1 MATKEGKKRKKPK
14 VDTTLTTPTRSS
26 QREPVS
32 PSLQPYVQ
40 SLDAKDDLALAETK
54 LQELRLQMQKKK
66 TLKACARLI
75 NDLKLILIRFQLV
88 PPFTGEKEVIEK
100 QLHFARETLEQAILL
115 SVRQKNFKNFERN
128 FAQLK
133 PYYTDYIQLLR
144 PSERHWPLVGL
155 HLLGL
160 LAHNR
165 IAEFHTE
172 LELIPA
178 EDREKL
184 YITYSMDL
192 EQKMM
197 EGSYS
202 KVLNAPNRL
211 PLPYYEYFTE
221 ILMTTVREKISD
233 CTEKAYRNLP
243 LEEAGGVFLLEKRGD
258 LLDLA
263 KKRNWQVR
271 ENLITFPRKTDTEIS
286 VPSHRLVRQ
295 NLEYA
300 SELERII

>member
-1 MATKEGKKRKKPK
+1 MDLKEY
-14 VDTTLTTPTRSS
+14 
-26 QREPVS
+26 
-32 PSLQPYVQ
+32 LQQ
-40 SLDAKDDLALAETK
+40 AETK
-54 LQELRLQMQKKK
+54 LQELRSQMAKKK
-66 TLKACARLI
+66 TLKACAKLI
-75 NDLKLILIRFQLV
+75 NDLKLILIRFQLI
-88 PPFTGEKEVIEK
+88 PPFTGEKEVTEK
-100 QLHFARETLEQAILL
+100 QLHFARETLEQAVLL
-115 SVRQKNFKNFERN
+115 SIRQKNFKNFERN

-133 PYYTDYIQLLR
+133 PYYTDYSHLLR

-172 LELIPA
+172 LELIPV

-197 EGSYS
+197 EGAYS
-202 KVLNAPNRL
+202 KVLNAPSRL
-211 PLPYYEYFTE
+211 PVAYYSFFTE

-233 CTEKAYRNLP
+233 CTEKAYRDFP
-243 LEEAGGVFLLEKRGD
+243 LEEAGGVFLLEKREE
-258 LLDLA
+258 LLELS
-263 KKRNWQVR
+263 KKRNWQIR
-271 ENLITFPRKTDTEIS
+271 DNQLIFPQKTDAEVHI
-286 VPSHRLVRQ
+286 PSHRLVRQ